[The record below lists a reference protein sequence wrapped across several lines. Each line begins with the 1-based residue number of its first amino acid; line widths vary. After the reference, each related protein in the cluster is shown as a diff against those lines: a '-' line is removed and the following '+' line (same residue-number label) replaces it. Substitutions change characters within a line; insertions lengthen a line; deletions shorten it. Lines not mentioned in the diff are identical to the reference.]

1 MGFIPTNFDFPN
13 ATLYDSDLREV
24 LKITRETYE
33 EYNNMY
39 TRFTEIDAEFRDIEA
54 RFAVFEERLATLDDE
69 IDEKV
74 REAVAREM
82 VAFTAQ
88 FNALALELRTEFDA
102 LSSSIDSR
110 FVTLTNTL
118 NAKIDRKISEID
130 TEFALLS
137 ANIINQ
143 MAEIVRR
150 YNVLEEDIRQT
161 MRRAEDAY
169 NRFMRELKEAVDA
182 GLLDISVAI
191 EDMERRYA
199 ELDAEFRAK
208 FAALEEELRQKIKD
222 DNERNLARMLY
233 LMEEL
238 REENNRKIAE
248 LEQRIDDLIKEF
260 PLVFNPVKGMK
271 TDAETAILDVYDA
284 DRTHALTARG
294 LDMIGY
300 TAQAFDGYEYAAL
313 DLDTISRDLFF
324 PPGVCINPFTQVKE
338 CVCKVI
344 DYVARELVGQAIT
357 CTEYAALD
365 LSATDYAAYEITA
378 YDFKFYSKTILTA

>member
-1 MGFIPTNFDFPN
+1 MFSH
-13 ATLYDSDLREV
+13 DSDEW
-24 LKITRETYE
+24 
-33 EYNNMY
+33 
-39 TRFTEIDAEFRDIEA
+39 
-54 RFAVFEERLATLDDE
+54 ATP
-69 IDEKV
+69 EKV
-74 REAVAREM
+74 
-82 VAFTAQ
+82 
-88 FNALALELRTEFDA
+88 
-102 LSSSIDSR
+102 
-110 FVTLTNTL
+110 
-118 NAKIDRKISEID
+118 
-130 TEFALLS
+130 
-137 ANIINQ
+137 
-143 MAEIVRR
+143 
-150 YNVLEEDIRQT
+150 
-161 MRRAEDAY
+161 
-169 NRFMRELKEAVDA
+169 
-182 GLLDISVAI
+182 
-191 EDMERRYA
+191 YA
-199 ELDAEFRAK
+199 ELDAEFREK
-208 FAALEEELRQKIKD
+208 FAALEAELRQKIAD

-357 CTEYAALD
+357 CAEYAALD
-365 LSATDYAAYEITA
+365 LSATDYAAYEINA